1 MSDFDTTINKL
12 IKKAQDD
19 IKLAE
24 QINKKQN
31 KLVKKYPNYQSFSVT
46 KLQELGFKS
55 APLTSDSDVK
65 NFKEV
70 RAKKEI
76 LIKTVKEYISNFE
89 KNTNNK
95 KAELIKKIKGITN
108 DPTVVMFKKQIKSD
122 FNDLFIEYEKLTGKT
137 ARKKGQKK
145 IKYYIPNKMSY
156 QLPSG
161 MGVDLRSFKT
171 YWENK
176 GYTVIER
183 KEKSGEPKEKK
194 EKKEKFFDVKKED
207 KPKEDKPKEKKR
219 KKKLIIK
226 EDKPKKEKKEKPK
239 KEKKEKPKKEKKV
252 ENIEDYRS
260 ILDKLNCLSK
270 YPVKMLNEFR
280 LLHLPNVKQWY
291 KMNKGNKV
299 KLLKEV
305 LKNCDE
311 LPPVP
316 ERVYA
321 KSKYGVKYG
330 KVQKYSEQEQN
341 DFIKEGYSTSH
352 PLKQKKL
359 DPVKNKEAYE
369 ADIKIVLNKHQ
380 KDFVVNFIN
389 SYFTG
394 GLLFHGVGSGKTLTS
409 VVFSHYYLS
418 LYPENNVVIISP
430 PSLLFNFVD
439 GLRLFGLDVKDN
451 RYTFETYD
459 KFLKNYKN
467 IVNDKTLLII
477 DEAHIMRTYIN
488 EKDVPIKDEQGN
500 EIGTDVKL
508 ASGKKPKI
516 LIEACN
522 MCNKVLC
529 MTGTA
534 FVNGLYD
541 IENIM
546 TMIGQKE
553 KPLPPD
559 TFDLIVNDP
568 ELRYDYFKY
577 KISYFSV
584 FDNPELKK
592 FFPKVNEIFV
602 GFELKDGYDDIY
614 ESIIQ
619 GENPYDE
626 DGTYRKEIFTKEK
639 ITPEMDMFGKLG
651 FNILKYETKDKET
664 KEITSGLSDDKQLKA
679 FYVAQRQY
687 GNVIGGLKVNFILN
701 KIKENPKMKSIV
713 YSSFM
718 RSSITLLKALLSK
731 NGIQFVSITGDDS
744 TTRRAK
750 SKDVYNDPNSGINVL
765 IISKAGTEGVDTK
778 NTQQFF
784 LYEPQFNEATSEQ
797 AIARAVRFKSH
808 ISLPENQR
816 FVNVYRLM
824 VYLPYE
830 NNIFEEI
837 KEGLKPLTKKQ
848 KSEKRDITN
857 KFLDK
862 VSLKIE
868 KLGKTYDTTSDTF
881 KEFYTLYPY
890 QKETYEHFIKTR
902 GNNLEVNYSRRYI
915 DYILFYKNAYDSNIK
930 PTFKVANELKAE
942 TEEYKK
948 LRKNDVGGQ
957 SADIVLQQISMRKE
971 VEINEFLEILKKDIP
986 KIKDFKEP
994 YHLELIK
1001 ALDNDEDPQK
1011 IIEKQQEILSKNND
1025 KIIKLT
1031 SKLEGFIGE
1040 EMIRNKEKKTKGK
1053 KDKTDKKEQ
1062 EYFTPID
1069 VANDLINYSTKIKET
1084 DYIRVLEPT
1093 AGYGSLVNAFI
1104 RKRKEIDEKEKLSVS
1119 YFIDMAEIN
1128 PKNRKVLKEIVKL
1141 NPSQLS
1147 LFETPNYLELRPS
1160 NDYDLILLN
1169 PPFNIR
1175 KEDSGL
1181 NKSIYDNHFIMK
1193 AFEELES
1200 GGELLA
1206 IVSPTFK
1213 TGHNRKELKK
1223 WIEEHKIDVLREY
1236 KNYKWK
1242 GEKGG
1247 LLNLSFDIIRMT
1259 KPKLENIIIEEKK
1272 EEPKKEEP
1280 KIVKTKKKI
1289 ILKEPEKDINEVV
1302 PKELQN
1308 AIKQYI
1314 SDQTALSE
1322 NEPVP
1327 FMPTDAYEDL
1337 YAMYLLEKNKN
1348 DCYLKPKLKVNIK
1361 NNKLQK
1367 INIKDFV
1374 KNYVK
1379 CKKNNKIMV
1388 VMLTLSTD
1396 DFAHAN
1402 MLIFNTERN
1411 ELERFEPHGVA
1422 TQTEDKDKENLDSE
1436 KINTEI
1442 INKIVKPMNKI
1453 LKKVDMKELT
1463 FVPPNEVCPK
1473 GYNGFQEWESLEP
1486 QKSGVHK
1493 DLNVEIIDQDGYC
1506 MAWSLFYGDMRI
1518 KFPKLPADK
1527 LVEISMK
1534 EITTNPTKLRAF
1546 IRGITKFYYDRMKEI
1561 LNIEELKII
1570 YNEDDDD
1577 DDVITAMNTQE
1588 ITRKINIY
1596 LENKRQEYGKD

>member
-1 MSDFDTTINKL
+1 MSDFDTTINNL

-31 KLVKKYPNYQSFSVT
+31 KLIKKYPRYKQFSVT
-46 KLQELGFKS
+46 KLRELGFQS

-65 NFKEV
+65 NYKEV

-95 KAELIKKIKGITN
+95 KAELIKKIKEITN
-108 DPTVVMFKKQIKSD
+108 DPTVVMFKKQIKND

-183 KEKSGEPKEKK
+183 KEKSEETKEKK

-207 KPKEDKPKEKKR
+207 KPKEDKPKEKKL

-226 EDKPKKEKKEKPK
+226 EDKPKKEKKEK
-239 KEKKEKPKKEKKV
+239 KV
-252 ENIEDYRS
+252 VNMEDYRS
-260 ILDKLNCLSK
+260 VLDKLNCLSK

-305 LKNCDE
+305 LKNCDD

-330 KVQKYSEQEQN
+330 KVQKYSEQEQK

-409 VVFSHYYLS
+409 VVFSHYYLT

-477 DEAHIMRTYIN
+477 DEAHIMRTYIS
-488 EKDVPIKDEQGN
+488 EKDAPIKDEQGN
-500 EIGTDVKL
+500 EIGTEAKIT
-508 ASGKKPKI
+508 SGRKPKI

-522 MCNKVLC
+522 MCNKILC

-546 TMIGQKE
+546 AMIGQKE
-553 KPLPPD
+553 KPLPPS

-602 GFELKDGYDDIY
+602 GFELKDGYDDIFS
-614 ESIIQ
+614 SIIQ
-619 GENPYDE
+619 GENPYNE
-626 DGTYRKEIFTKEK
+626 DGTYKKELFTKEK
-639 ITPEMDMFGKLG
+639 KTVEDAFEYQADDREMPEMDMFGKLG
-651 FNILKYETKDKET
+651 FNILKYETKDKKT
-664 KEITSGLSDDKQLKA
+664 KEVSSGLAAEAQLKA

-731 NGIQFVSITGDDS
+731 NGIQYVSITGDDS
-744 TTRRAK
+744 TTKRAK
-750 SKDVYNDPNSGINVL
+750 AKDVYNDPNSGINVL

-784 LYEPQFNEATSEQ
+784 LYEPQFNEASAEQ

-824 VYLPYE
+824 VYLPDDKE
-830 NNIFEEI
+830 KFEEI
-837 KEGLKPLTKKQ
+837 KDGIKPLTQ
-848 KSEKRDITN
+848 KEQTDKRDTMN
-857 KFLDK
+857 RFLDK
-862 VSLKIE
+862 VFRKIQ
-868 KLGKTYDTTSDTF
+868 KNKTYDTKSETFKAFYNQNNQYEPHMTLDTF
-881 KEFYTLYPY
+881 N
-890 QKETYEHFIKTR
+890 I
-902 GNNLEVNYSRRYI
+902 NNSIDNMRTDYARRYVE
-915 DYILFYKNAYDSNIK
+915 YILN
-930 PTFKVANELKAE
+930 TFGNTKGLKAE
-942 TEEYKK
+942 TEEYENIK
-948 LRKNDVGGQ
+948 LNNTARGK
-957 SADIVLQQISMRKE
+957 SADIVLQQISMNK
-971 VEINEFLEILKKDIP
+971 VAEINEFLEILKKDIP

-1040 EMIRNKEKKTKGK
+1040 EMIRDKEKKTKGT
-1053 KDKTDKKEQ
+1053 KDKTDKKGQ

-1069 VANDLINYSTKIKET
+1069 VANDLINYSTKIKEK

-1104 RKRKEIDEKEKLSVS
+1104 RKRKQIDETGELNNS

-1128 PKNRKVLKEIVKL
+1128 PKNRQVLKEIVKL
-1141 NPSQLS
+1141 NPSQMS

-1181 NKSIYDNHFIMK
+1181 DKSIYDNHFIMK

-1223 WIEEHKIDVLREY
+1223 WIEEHKIDVLRKY
-1236 KNYKWK
+1236 NNYKWK

-1280 KIVKTKKKI
+1280 KKEEPKKE
-1289 ILKEPEKDINEVV
+1289 EPKKDINEVV

-1337 YAMYLLEKNKN
+1337 YVMYLLEKNKN

-1422 TQTEDKDKENLDSE
+1422 TLTEGKNKENLNSE
-1436 KINTEI
+1436 TANTEI

-1453 LKKVDMKELT
+1453 LKKVDMKELA

-1493 DLNVEIIDQDGYC
+1493 DLNVEIIDQEGYC

-1518 KFPKLPADK
+1518 KFPKLSADK

-1570 YNEDDDD
+1570 YNEDDDN

-1588 ITRKINIY
+1588 ITRKINNY